1 MHGSPIS
8 VSKSLQAAIL
18 AIWPAFWAI
27 SGFAATDEEW
37 LEQMQVQENLL
48 EELRSTRGPTDL
60 SLIEPLQAMI
70 ALLGERSEY
79 GRVAELQE
87 HQLELMRINYGP
99 ESEELIPLLREMVLN
114 GVEAGDGE
122 GVSNL
127 LRQLRVVS
135 SAQGDSVALLEA
147 IELQAYWYKTGGAGQ
162 SHKQRVVSFYEARE
176 LFEELDILLDSVF
189 DPDDPAIVPWLYRVF
204 LNRYQL
210 LGLLNSERLIRAHA
224 REEMEWRE
232 GVDALLPVGR
242 ASSVMPASRTTG
254 KWSGGRFVLEAQE
267 SIARMIEVLEV
278 AGEIEAQGMAKI
290 YEADLELLL
299 NWASAWKKYDEARE
313 LLREA
318 GVSDERISL
327 FFSRP
332 QQIPYSRFYPTL
344 EEAIAHQETE
354 LSHWR
359 PAQEDVAHVAEFPA
373 WSESVPNIRSPIS
386 DRVFWNE
393 APSYYE
399 AELDININS
408 VGFVQHVDVLAF
420 EPENNEVRY
429 RLRRTAEDLRFRPI
443 MEGNRRQRMHDV
455 HMRVLI
461 PRSEGGG
468 E

>member
-1 MHGSPIS
+1 M
-8 VSKSLQAAIL
+8 
-18 AIWPAFWAI
+18 

-79 GRVAELQE
+79 GRVAGLQE
-87 HQLELMRINYGP
+87 LQLELMRINYGP
-99 ESEELIPLLREMVLN
+99 ESGELIPLLREMVLN

-122 GVSNL
+122 GVGNL

-135 SAQGDSVALLEA
+135 SAQGDPVALLEA
-147 IELQAYWYKTGGAGQ
+147 IELQAYWHKTGGAGQ
-162 SHKQRVVSFYEARE
+162 THKQRVVSFYEAHE
-176 LFEELDILLDSVF
+176 LFDELEIVLNDVF
-189 DPDDPAIVPWLYRVF
+189 DEDDPAIVPWLYRAY
-204 LNRYQL
+204 LNKFHL
-210 LGLLNSERLIRAHA
+210 LGLLNSDRAVRAVA
-224 REEMEWRE
+224 REELAWRE
-232 GVDALLPVGR
+232 GADALWAIGR
-242 ASSVMPASRTTG
+242 STAGANASRTAG
-254 KWSGGRFVLEAQE
+254 RWAGGRFIPEALETVEKVTEIFEGGGDPEAQ
-267 SIARMIEVLEV
+267 A
-278 AGEIEAQGMAKI
+278 MATI
-290 YEADLELLL
+290 YEADFHLLM

-318 GVSDERISL
+318 GVPDERISL

-354 LSHWR
+354 LSRWR
-359 PAQEDVAHVAEFPA
+359 PAQEDAAHVAEFTA

-386 DRVFWNE
+386 DHVFWNV
-393 APSYYE
+393 APRYYE

-420 EPENNEVRY
+420 EPENNDVRY

-443 MEGNRRQRMHDV
+443 MEGNRRRRMHDV
-455 HMRVLI
+455 HIRVLI
-461 PRSEGGG
+461 PRSEGG
-468 E
+468 